1 MISVVCVC
9 VHACVL
15 LCTPKGLEQIPVR
28 NMQLSKEGLKGKDGV
43 TSNFVDL
50 FISLTKT
57 TFISILIL

>member
-15 LCTPKGLEQIPVR
+15 LCTPIGLEQIPVR

-50 FISLTKT
+50 FICLTKT